1 MTTNLDASDGIC
13 NRRYLLYS
21 WRWRHFPSFI
31 RGSFSSLRY
40 FFLTPSPP
48 STPLT
53 YFVGLVKLT
62 GDRASTASCVSV
74 TDSRTT
80 TCHEQR
86 NRWEKLD
93 SSIKWKNTCKG
104 LENGLESKFEECKE
118 KRNESTSNQVSE
130 SEGCSIGWSGGGMG
144 LRRGGGSDWA
154 LVETSLW
161 TGAFLLDEDR
171 RSTWRPFPSI
181 ARLPLTRS
189 NLHHLHVVP
198 TLIRPLSDVPSMSP
212 RSNGKGADWPL
223 RARQPCDR
231 PTKSS

>member
-1 MTTNLDASDGIC
+1 MTWRNAPPRSKPTAFYHPLSFFLRRPETKINESNPIGEAEEGWRKGVEGVRTEAARVRRAGKPTTIYYVTTNLDASDGIC
-13 NRRYLLYS
+13 NRRYFLYS

-144 LRRGGGSDWA
+144 LRRGGG
-154 LVETSLW
+154 L
-161 TGAFLLDEDR
+161 TGP
-171 RSTWRPFPSI
+171 W
-181 ARLPLTRS
+181 
-189 NLHHLHVVP
+189 
-198 TLIRPLSDVPSMSP
+198 
-212 RSNGKGADWPL
+212 
-223 RARQPCDR
+223 
-231 PTKSS
+231 